1 MTSRFQNSMYIISLM
16 AFAMPA
22 SHAANLFTNAGFE
35 SPALGP
41 GGVNAYTNGG
51 NIGGWS
57 VVGTQVLL
65 IRNDYSETANGISA
79 FNTQEGLNA
88 VDLTGAANQGITSG
102 VQQSV
107 ATTIGQ
113 TYTLSF
119 FVGRGDDNGNR
130 GQYYT
135 TPSTV
140 DLSLDGGPRV
150 SYTNSFASPGA
161 INWRQFSTSFV
172 ATQSST
178 LVTFFNNT
186 TTNNYAGLDA
196 LSLNATPEPG
206 AVSLLAGLA
215 ITGIGFTMRRARKVQ
230 K

>member
-1 MTSRFQNSMYIISLM
+1 MTSRFQSSMYAISLLV
-16 AFAMPA
+16 FAMPA
-22 SHAANLFTNAGFE
+22 SQAANLFTNPGFE

-41 GGVNAYTNGG
+41 GGVVAFSNGG

-65 IRNDYSETANGISA
+65 IRSDYSETINGISA
-79 FNTQEGLNA
+79 FNSQEGLNA
-88 VDLTGAANQGITSG
+88 VDLTGAGNQGTTSG

-107 ATTIGQ
+107 ATTVGQ
-113 TYTLSF
+113 TYALTF
-119 FVGRGDDNGNR
+119 FVGRGDDNGNA

-140 DLSLDGGPRV
+140 DLSLNGGPRI
-150 SYTNSFASPGA
+150 SYTNSFVSPGA
-161 INWRQFSTSFV
+161 INWRQFSTSFI
-172 ATQSST
+172 ASLSNTQIS
-178 LVTFFNNT
+178 FFNNT

-196 LSLNATPEPG
+196 ISLTVVPEPG
-206 AVSLLAGLA
+206 AVSLLAGVA
-215 ITGIGFTMRRARKVQ
+215 VTGVGFAMRRLRRAK